1 MDRIY
6 PTLSHALSL
15 ATVRPAA
22 GARTRNAAVALGVLL
37 TLIIASCGNEETDR
51 QASAT
56 TTATFAWPTGPHPRA
71 VFHIENKGSILLE
84 LYPELAPKTVASF
97 IELARSGFY
106 DGTTF
111 HRTLPGFM
119 IQGGDP
125 NSRDRNPGNDG
136 EGGPGFTL
144 PDEFS
149 PAPHQRGTLSMANT
163 GQPNS
168 GGSQFFIV
176 HGDARHLDGR
186 HTVFG
191 RVAAG
196 IEVADAIAAAET
208 DLHGR
213 WGKPNRPLEDIVI
226 ERIEILQPPPS
237 PTQSAPA
244 DTHTPTLRS
253 RLGPEPPRVFP
264 ALAQR

>member
-1 MDRIY
+1 M
-6 PTLSHALSL
+6 
-15 ATVRPAA
+15 RPAVPARSRYA
-22 GARTRNAAVALGVLL
+22 GVALALLL
-37 TLIIASCGNEETDR
+37 TLIIASCGDGEPDSQGQTTST
-51 QASAT
+51 SAP
-56 TTATFAWPTGPHPRA
+56 AFGWPTGPHPRA
-71 VFHIENKGSILLE
+71 LFHVENRGVIVLE
-84 LYPELAPKTVASF
+84 LYPDLAPETVSNF
-97 IELARSGFY
+97 IDLAQSGFY

-111 HRTLPGFM
+111 HRVLPGFM

-125 NSRDRNPGNDG
+125 NSRDKDPGNDG
-136 EGGPGFTL
+136 DGGPGYTV

-149 PAPHQRGTLSMANT
+149 PAPHRRGTVSMANT
-163 GQPNS
+163 GSPNS

-176 HGDARHLDGR
+176 QGDAPHLDGQ

-226 ERIEILQPPPS
+226 ERIEILQPPEP
-237 PTQSAPA
+237 PAHTAPA
-244 DTHTPTLRS
+244 ELYFPPSRS
-253 RLGPEPPRVFP
+253 RFDPEPPQIFP
-264 ALAQR
+264 GFA